1 MGVFRSGGVGELI
14 SHWSEYMLLSTTYIR
29 TLGFNV
35 LENSCH
41 TNPGSQAIS
50 VCLFKSQDTYVAVA
64 LTVDARIVRCGE
76 EISRKLE
83 MTKKIAASPSLSTLR
98 IEE

>member
-1 MGVFRSGGVGELI
+1 
-14 SHWSEYMLLSTTYIR
+14 MLLSTTYIR
-29 TLGFNV
+29 TLEFNV

-41 TNPGSQAIS
+41 TNLAARPFPS
-50 VCLFKSQDTYVAVA
+50 VCPGVRTHTWVA
-64 LTVDARIVRCGE
+64 LTVDVRIVHCGE